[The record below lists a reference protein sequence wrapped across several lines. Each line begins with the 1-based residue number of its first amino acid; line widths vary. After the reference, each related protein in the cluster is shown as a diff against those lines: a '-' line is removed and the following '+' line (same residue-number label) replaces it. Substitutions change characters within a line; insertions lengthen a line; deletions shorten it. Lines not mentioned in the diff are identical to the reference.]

1 MKLDQLLQ
9 RITVIFLTLLLMG
22 GTNALFAQERAGASS
37 SPQLTIPL
45 GAQYLNG
52 SGAAAGV
59 SGVESMLWNPAG
71 LDRGEG
77 DVEVMAS
84 RREHLADIGVSY
96 LGIALRF
103 ENVGTFGLNVRN
115 FDIGE
120 IKETNEFNPGGTGG
134 TFEPTFV
141 TIGASYGLSITDK
154 IGVGVT
160 TNVTR
165 ESIANMQGT
174 NITLDAGVQYRN
186 FLTFEGLNIGASV
199 RNIGTSMEYGGSGLL
214 NSADAEGSNRPPSEF
229 QVVTADADIPT
240 SVDLSVEYNA
250 WRGLYLQGTFSENT
264 YKPSEVQG
272 QVAYNFRD
280 IVTVRASY
288 AQITEDR
295 PGDLEGAFESRP
307 KFGATLNLEKAIGL
321 DVSFD
326 YGFVSTQYFSNNH
339 ILSLRGSF

>member
-1 MKLDQLLQ
+1 MKLDLSPQ
-9 RITVIFLTLLLMG
+9 RITVVFLALLLIG
-22 GTNALFAQERAGASS
+22 GANALNAQDRAGASS
-37 SPQLTIPL
+37 SPQLQIPL

-59 SGVESMLWNPAG
+59 SGVESVLWNPAG
-71 LDRGEG
+71 LDRGDG

-84 RREHLADIGVSY
+84 RREHLADIGISY
-96 LGIALRF
+96 LAVGLRF
-103 ENVGTFGLNVRN
+103 DEVGTFALHVRN

-120 IKETNEFNPGGTGG
+120 ITETTEFNSGGTGG

-141 TIGASYGLSITDK
+141 TVGASYGLSITDK
-154 IGVGVT
+154 IGVGIT
-160 TNVTR
+160 TNVTN
-165 ESIANMQGT
+165 ESIANTGGT

-199 RNIGTSMEYGGSGLL
+199 RNIGTTMEYGGSGLL
-214 NSADAEGSNRPPSEF
+214 NEAAAEGSGRPPSEF
-229 QVVTADADIPT
+229 QVVTADSDIPT

-272 QVAYNFRD
+272 QIAYDFRD
-280 IVTVRASY
+280 IITVRASY
-288 AQITEDR
+288 TQITEDR
-295 PGDLEGAFESRP
+295 PGDLDGAFENRP

-326 YGFVSTQYFSNNH
+326 YGFVSTEYFENNH